1 MSFLIEQPL
10 ATLLLV
16 MGGSA
21 VAAAIGFERETRFGV
36 ALACGAC
43 ALGLLLHAGR
53 MMVRADAWGSVHEWG
68 LVATDGRARFNLL
81 LVGAGCLAV
90 GAGAMWLG
98 FLPGS
103 PTSGV
108 LLVLGGWAV
117 FLCGVLVL
125 VMWFK
130 ARSTF
135 AS

>member
-53 MMVRADAWGSVHEWG
+53 VMVRADAWGSVHEWG

-90 GAGAMWLG
+90 G
-98 FLPGS
+98 PGR
-103 PTSGV
+103 
-108 LLVLGGWAV
+108 
-117 FLCGVLVL
+117 CGL
-125 VMWFK
+125 
-130 ARSTF
+130 
-135 AS
+135 ASSQDRPSRACCWSWGDGLYFCAECSSS